1 MRPRARPVQ
10 ATLLKHCTGAG
21 LVSVSLAPLFCSST
35 GRGVKS
41 TELLV
46 QLGQFFLHF
55 PLAARVPNRDARLG
69 YRSMIQQAGITLLD
83 QQLRGERLS
92 VETNEESWPLG
103 RIIFIVLVSILVLWI
118 GIHFAVRA
126 IF

>member
-1 MRPRARPVQ
+1 MIFDENSGLGAEIAMASLDKISVQ
-10 ATLLKHCTGAG
+10 QDTL
-21 LVSVSLAPLFCSST
+21 
-35 GRGVKS
+35 
-41 TELLV
+41 
-46 QLGQFFLHF
+46 
-55 PLAARVPNRDARLG
+55 
-69 YRSMIQQAGITLLD
+69 TLLD

-103 RIIFIVLVSILVLWI
+103 KIVLTVVVSSLVLGI

>member
-1 MRPRARPVQ
+1 MIIDENSGLGAEIDMDSVDQ
-10 ATLLKHCTGAG
+10 ISDEQETL
-21 LVSVSLAPLFCSST
+21 
-35 GRGVKS
+35 
-41 TELLV
+41 
-46 QLGQFFLHF
+46 
-55 PLAARVPNRDARLG
+55 
-69 YRSMIQQAGITLLD
+69 TLQD

>member
-1 MRPRARPVQ
+1 MIFDENSGLGAEIAMASLDKISVEQ
-10 ATLLKHCTGAG
+10 ETL
-21 LVSVSLAPLFCSST
+21 
-35 GRGVKS
+35 
-41 TELLV
+41 
-46 QLGQFFLHF
+46 
-55 PLAARVPNRDARLG
+55 
-69 YRSMIQQAGITLLD
+69 TLLD
-83 QQLRGERLS
+83 QPLRGERLS

>member
-1 MRPRARPVQ
+1 MNFDENSGLGAEIAMASLDKISVQ
-10 ATLLKHCTGAG
+10 QDTL
-21 LVSVSLAPLFCSST
+21 
-35 GRGVKS
+35 
-41 TELLV
+41 
-46 QLGQFFLHF
+46 
-55 PLAARVPNRDARLG
+55 
-69 YRSMIQQAGITLLD
+69 TLLD

>member
-1 MRPRARPVQ
+1 MIFDENSGLGAEIAMASLDKISVQ
-10 ATLLKHCTGAG
+10 QETL
-21 LVSVSLAPLFCSST
+21 
-35 GRGVKS
+35 
-41 TELLV
+41 
-46 QLGQFFLHF
+46 
-55 PLAARVPNRDARLG
+55 
-69 YRSMIQQAGITLLD
+69 TLLD
-83 QQLRGERLS
+83 QPLRGERLS

>member
-1 MRPRARPVQ
+1 MIFDENSGLGAEIAMASLDKISVQ
-10 ATLLKHCTGAG
+10 QDTL
-21 LVSVSLAPLFCSST
+21 
-35 GRGVKS
+35 
-41 TELLV
+41 
-46 QLGQFFLHF
+46 
-55 PLAARVPNRDARLG
+55 
-69 YRSMIQQAGITLLD
+69 TLLD

>member
-1 MRPRARPVQ
+1 MNFDENSGLGSEIAMASVDKIYVQ
-10 ATLLKHCTGAG
+10 QDTL
-21 LVSVSLAPLFCSST
+21 
-35 GRGVKS
+35 
-41 TELLV
+41 
-46 QLGQFFLHF
+46 
-55 PLAARVPNRDARLG
+55 
-69 YRSMIQQAGITLLD
+69 TLLD

-92 VETNEESWPLG
+92 VESNEESWPLG

>member
-1 MRPRARPVQ
+1 MIFDENSGLGAEIAMASLDKISVQ
-10 ATLLKHCTGAG
+10 QETL
-21 LVSVSLAPLFCSST
+21 
-35 GRGVKS
+35 
-41 TELLV
+41 
-46 QLGQFFLHF
+46 
-55 PLAARVPNRDARLG
+55 
-69 YRSMIQQAGITLLD
+69 TLLD

>member
-1 MRPRARPVQ
+1 MIFDENSGLGAEIAMASLDKISVQ
-10 ATLLKHCTGAG
+10 QDTL
-21 LVSVSLAPLFCSST
+21 
-35 GRGVKS
+35 
-41 TELLV
+41 
-46 QLGQFFLHF
+46 
-55 PLAARVPNRDARLG
+55 
-69 YRSMIQQAGITLLD
+69 TLLD

-118 GIHFAVRA
+118 GINFAVRA

>member
-1 MRPRARPVQ
+1 MNFDENSGLGAEIAMASLDKISVQ
-10 ATLLKHCTGAG
+10 QDTL
-21 LVSVSLAPLFCSST
+21 
-35 GRGVKS
+35 
-41 TELLV
+41 
-46 QLGQFFLHF
+46 
-55 PLAARVPNRDARLG
+55 
-69 YRSMIQQAGITLLD
+69 ILLD

-103 RIIFIVLVSILVLWI
+103 RIIFIVLVSSLVLWI

>member
-1 MRPRARPVQ
+1 MNFDENSGLGAEIAMASLDKISVQ
-10 ATLLKHCTGAG
+10 QDTLTLL
-21 LVSVSLAPLFCSST
+21 
-35 GRGVKS
+35 
-41 TELLV
+41 E
-46 QLGQFFLHF
+46 
-55 PLAARVPNRDARLG
+55 
-69 YRSMIQQAGITLLD
+69 

>member
-1 MRPRARPVQ
+1 MNFDENSGLGAEIAMASLDKISVQ
-10 ATLLKHCTGAG
+10 QDTL
-21 LVSVSLAPLFCSST
+21 
-35 GRGVKS
+35 
-41 TELLV
+41 
-46 QLGQFFLHF
+46 
-55 PLAARVPNRDARLG
+55 
-69 YRSMIQQAGITLLD
+69 ILLD

-103 RIIFIVLVSILVLWI
+103 RIIFIVLVSIPVLWI

>member
-1 MRPRARPVQ
+1 MIFDENSGLGAEIAMASLDKTSVQ
-10 ATLLKHCTGAG
+10 QDTL
-21 LVSVSLAPLFCSST
+21 
-35 GRGVKS
+35 
-41 TELLV
+41 
-46 QLGQFFLHF
+46 
-55 PLAARVPNRDARLG
+55 
-69 YRSMIQQAGITLLD
+69 TLLD